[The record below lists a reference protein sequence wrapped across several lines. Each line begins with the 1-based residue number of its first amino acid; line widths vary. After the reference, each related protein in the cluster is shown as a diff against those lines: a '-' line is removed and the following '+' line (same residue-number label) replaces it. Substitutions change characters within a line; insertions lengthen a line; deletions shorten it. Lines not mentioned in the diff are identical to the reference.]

1 MQSFCIYQFVKKR
14 LKIAGLVILLLFVS
28 AFTIVSFQSSYAHI
42 SDSTRIQDRKDIK
55 NNVDIKFSYIP
66 EKPIIDTFT
75 KLEFSITDLKTGEHL
90 HDFVARVT
98 VTNGQRLFKFQN
110 ITIQNGDFS
119 VDYIF
124 PDDGTH
130 QVLLRVDREDSI
142 RLASFQV
149 FVPHQ
154 SPPSILN
161 PFPTSPGTN
170 ENDPG
175 ILASKILAIV
185 LPAAGVAALV
195 FMLKKKPKLHK

>member
-1 MQSFCIYQFVKKR
+1 MRTFI
-14 LKIAGLVILLLFVS
+14 VISIFITAVCMSCTSANAHLLDS
-28 AFTIVSFQSSYAHI
+28 A
-42 SDSTRIQDRKDIK
+42 RIQDWKDTA
-55 NNVDIKFSYIP
+55 NNLEVKFRYSP
-66 EKPIIDTFT
+66 EKPIIDAFT
-75 KLEFSITDLKTGEHL
+75 KLEFSITNLKTGEHIQNFTA
-90 HDFVARVT
+90 HVT

-110 ITIQNGDFS
+110 ITVQNGDFS

-130 QVLLRVDREDSI
+130 QVLLRIDRKDSI

-170 ENDPG
+170 ENDFG
-175 ILASKILAIV
+175 IIASKILAIL
-185 LPAAGVAALV
+185 LPIAGVTALV
-195 FMLKKKPKLHK
+195 IMLKKKPKMHL

>member
-1 MQSFCIYQFVKKR
+1 
-14 LKIAGLVILLLFVS
+14 
-28 AFTIVSFQSSYAHI
+28 
-42 SDSTRIQDRKDIK
+42 
-55 NNVDIKFSYIP
+55 
-66 EKPIIDTFT
+66 
-75 KLEFSITDLKTGEHL
+75 
-90 HDFVARVT
+90 VT

-110 ITIQNGDFS
+110 ITVQNGDFS
-119 VDYIF
+119 VYYIF

-130 QVLLRVDREDSI
+130 QVLLRIDRKDSI

-175 ILASKILAIV
+175 ILASKTLAIL
-185 LPAAGVAALV
+185 LPVARVTALV
-195 FMLKKKPKLHK
+195 IMLKKKPKMRL